1 MRWLWVVLGAIM
13 LVAGVIWLLQGLGVI
28 GGSVMS
34 GNTAFVVIGPIVG
47 LIGLGLVVLSLTGR
61 RAPSA

>member
-28 GGSVMS
+28 GGGFMS

-61 RAPSA
+61 RAPGA